1 MAGKFEVYKDK
12 KGETRFRLKSS
23 NGQIILASEG
33 YKTKASAMNG
43 VASVQKNA
51 TKEARFLKKKT
62 PTGFRFNVTA
72 TNGQV
77 IGTSET
83 YKTEKAR
90 DAGIASTMKN
100 APGAKVVD
108 LTAA

>member
-12 KGETRFRLKSS
+12 KGDTRFRLKSP
-23 NGQIILASEG
+23 NGQIILASQG
-33 YKTKASAMNG
+33 YKTKTSAMNG
-43 VASVQKNA
+43 VASLKKNA
-51 TKEARFLKKKT
+51 RTAARFLKKKT
-62 PTGFRFNVTA
+62 AAGFRFNITA
-72 TNGQV
+72 TNGLV

-100 APGAKVVD
+100 APGANVVD
-108 LTAA
+108 LTVA